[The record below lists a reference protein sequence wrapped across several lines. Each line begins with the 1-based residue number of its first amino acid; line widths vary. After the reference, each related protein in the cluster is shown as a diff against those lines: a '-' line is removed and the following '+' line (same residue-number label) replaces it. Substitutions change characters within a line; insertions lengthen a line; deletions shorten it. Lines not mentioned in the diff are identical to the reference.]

1 MTDEIETR
9 WLTRRD
15 MDSRTISYAQ
25 NGEDVLVDRVFG
37 RDHAGLYVD
46 VGANDPVF
54 HSVTK
59 LLYENGWRGV
69 NIEPTPSLHA
79 RLELDRPEDANLNVG
94 ISDAEGVLTFY
105 EVAPPLHGWST
116 FVPEIA
122 ASYRELDV
130 FPRERPIAV
139 TTLDKVFAEHVGDRT
154 VDVLKVD
161 AEGFERP
168 VLAGL
173 DWSKWRPRV
182 VLIEA
187 TWCDAWES
195 ILLEAGYLK
204 AAFDGI
210 NNYYLREEDRGLL
223 PKFAAPVN
231 NADNYISYEVVRLV
245 DSLDERFGPISLAV
259 ARFLRDA
266 SKRHRPLAEV
276 VKRVMRMVRG
286 DFRAVPR
293 EDGAWLADLPG
304 STRADEPQSP
314 ARRVSASPKRSTAT
328 PIRSMSER

>member
-1 MTDEIETR
+1 MTEAIETR

-15 MDSRTISYAQ
+15 MDCKTISYAQ
-25 NGEDVLVDRVFG
+25 NGEDVLIDRVFG

-54 HSVTK
+54 HSVTN
-59 LLYENGWRGV
+59 LLYQNGWRGV
-69 NIEPTPSLHA
+69 NIEPTPSLHR

-122 ASYRELDV
+122 ESYRELDV
-130 FPRERPIAV
+130 FPKPRPIAV
-139 TTLDKVFAEHVGDRT
+139 TTLSTVFAEHVGDQT

-161 AEGFERP
+161 AEGFERQ

-173 DWSKWRPRV
+173 DWSRWRPRL

-187 TWCDAWES
+187 TWSDSWES
-195 ILLEAGYLK
+195 ILFGAGYLK

-210 NNYYLREEDRGLL
+210 NNYYVREEDRAFL
-223 PKFAAPVN
+223 PRFTAPVN
-231 NADNYISYEVVRLV
+231 NADQYISHEVVRLV
-245 DSLDERFGPISLAV
+245 DSLDERFGPIALAV

-266 SKRHRPLAEV
+266 SKRHRGLAEA
-276 VKRVMRMVRG
+276 VKRVMRMARG
-286 DFRAVPR
+286 DFRTRPR
-293 EDGAWLADLPG
+293 EDLAKVANLLG
-304 STRADEPQSP
+304 CTRFDEAQSP
-314 ARRVSASPKRSTAT
+314 ARRASASPKRSTVT
-328 PIRSMSER
+328 PTRSMSER